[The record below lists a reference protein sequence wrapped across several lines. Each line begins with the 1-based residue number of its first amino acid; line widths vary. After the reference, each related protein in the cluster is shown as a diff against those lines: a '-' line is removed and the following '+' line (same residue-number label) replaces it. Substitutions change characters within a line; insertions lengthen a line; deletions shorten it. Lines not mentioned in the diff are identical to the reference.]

1 MFDVGFLL
9 RTFALLW
16 TAVPTTLLITVV
28 SLIFGALFGF
38 LLALARIYNVKVL
51 KQIGAVYVSF
61 MRGTPVVLQILVVYS
76 VFPSFLNSVVKQSG
90 STFNVFDINP
100 ILYAFIVFSL
110 NTTATLSEV
119 FRSALLTIN
128 KGQLEAGYTSGL
140 TSFQTYK
147 RIILPQAFV
156 AALPNLCNATVGLIK
171 NTSLAFMMTVKD
183 ITAVAKIEASF
194 GYNYIEAYL
203 DIFVIYII
211 ICSVVQYLFKLWE
224 RRISVYKRK

>member
-1 MFDVGFLL
+1 
-9 RTFALLW
+9 
-16 TAVPTTLLITVV
+16 
-28 SLIFGALFGF
+28 
-38 LLALARIYNVKVL
+38 
-51 KQIGAVYVSF
+51 

-76 VFPSFLNSVVKQSG
+76 IFPSFLNAVFKESG
-90 STFNVFDINP
+90 SSFNVFEINP
-100 ILYAFIVFSL
+100 IWYAFIVFSL

-128 KGQLEAGYTSGL
+128 KGQLEAGFTSGL
-140 TSFQTYK
+140 THFQTYR

-183 ITAVAKIEASF
+183 ITAVAKIEASY

-211 ICSVVQYLFKLWE
+211 ICTVVQAGFKRWE
-224 RRISVYKRK
+224 QKISVFKNK

>member
-16 TAVPTTLLITVV
+16 TAVPTTLLITLV
-28 SLIFGALFGF
+28 SLLAGALFGF

-51 KQIGAVYVSF
+51 KQLGAVYVSF

-76 VFPSFLNSVVKQSG
+76 VFPSFLNALVKQSG
-90 STFNVFDINP
+90 SSFNVFAINP

-140 TSFQTYK
+140 TSLQTYR

-211 ICSVVQYLFKLWE
+211 ICSVVQYLFKIWE
-224 RRISVYKRK
+224 QKVSAYKKA

>member
-1 MFDVGFLL
+1 MFDVRFLL
-9 RTFALLW
+9 KTFALLW
-16 TAVPTTLLITVV
+16 TAVPTTLLITIV

-51 KQIGAVYVSF
+51 KQLGTVYVSF

-76 VFPSFLNSVVKQSG
+76 VFPSFLNSLVKQSG
-90 STFNVFDINP
+90 SSFNVFDINP

-140 TSFQTYK
+140 TGFQTYK

-183 ITAVAKIEASF
+183 ITAVAKIEASY
-194 GYNYIEAYL
+194 GYNYIESYL

-211 ICSVVQYLFKLWE
+211 ICSIVQYLFKLWE
-224 RRISVYKRK
+224 HKVSIYKRA